1 MSETAEAQGSAVVVS
16 EGSVSLNIHSL
27 VNSSNLERA
36 LGETIDRLVE
46 ERTQWESAELA
57 RSNERLYAVL
67 KACYAL
73 HNTMVGSDSIAKA
86 LRKGLA
92 MYIDAK
98 KYVFSDSAPLMT
110 KIVKC
115 IFGTDR
121 RRVNAYATAL
131 IAAKNQKVAVLEL
144 PAWLKRQGG
153 VEEVRRATTS
163 KTRNIKE
170 RVKEG
175 IAVLGS
181 DILAKVQ
188 SDKLSSQFSTEKLEE
203 GVVLLATREDDGSFA
218 IRRVIQ
224 TGSVVK
230 AAIASCADMSAAA
243 RKKKE
248 AEGEAKTMES
258 DREEAREALNK
269 AA

>member
-1 MSETAEAQGSAVVVS
+1 
-16 EGSVSLNIHSL
+16 VSLNIHSL

-36 LGETIDRLVE
+36 LGDTIDRLVE
-46 ERTQWESAELA
+46 ERAQWESAELA

-92 MYIDAK
+92 IYIDAK

-163 KTRNIKE
+163 KTHASPESQATNLLALNADRIEKE
-170 RVKEG
+170 FLQDYPLERLV
-175 IAVLGS
+175 
-181 DILAKVQ
+181 
-188 SDKLSSQFSTEKLEE
+188 SQF
-203 GVVLLATREDDGSFA
+203 
-218 IRRVIQ
+218 
-224 TGSVVK
+224 
-230 AAIASCADMSAAA
+230 ADTTSAAPTKSMSMNFKPLPTRA
-243 RKKKE
+243 IPF
-248 AEGEAKTMES
+248 APNS
-258 DREEAREALNK
+258 IFDLSNFLNLQ